1 MLFRLENLRLV
12 SLVSVFIV
20 ALMVVMAGCGPEVT
34 RGGAGTGN
42 LELDKKAMSI
52 KLDQMDID
60 HLVSDNV
67 KAMTASKLW
76 NRTVLKAP
84 KQPLVAIWPIKN
96 ASTQHID
103 DQMDSVLSSIE
114 THLVNTG
121 DVGVVSQER
130 QQKLYN
136 ELKLRQSAIYDPA
149 TAGKVG
155 RQLGAQYFVTG
166 KISSVEE
173 RLKNMRRV
181 QYRLF
186 LQVIEVETGMVKYQN
201 QTSRTKAIKN

>member
-1 MLFRLENLRLV
+1 MFFKLIHLRVVCLV
-12 SLVSVFIV
+12 TVFLASLMV
-20 ALMVVMAGCGPEVT
+20 ALPGCGPKVT

-42 LELDKKAMSI
+42 LKLDEKAMSI

-60 HLVSDNV
+60 FMVKGNV
-67 KAMTASKLW
+67 EAMKGSKLW
-76 NRTVLKAP
+76 NQTILKAP
-84 KQPLVAIWPIKN
+84 SQPLVAIWPIEN

-103 DQMDSVLSSIE
+103 DQMDSLLSSIE

-130 QQKLYN
+130 QRKLYD
-136 ELKLRQSAIYDPA
+136 ELKLRQSDIYDPA

-173 RLKNMRRV
+173 RLKSLRRV

-201 QTSRTKAIKN
+201 ETSRTKAIKN

>member
-1 MLFRLENLRLV
+1 M
-12 SLVSVFIV
+12 
-20 ALMVVMAGCGPEVT
+20 T

-42 LELDKKAMSI
+42 LKLDEKAMSI

-60 HLVSDNV
+60 FMVKGNV
-67 KAMTASKLW
+67 EAMKGSKLW
-76 NRTVLKAP
+76 NQTILKAP
-84 KQPLVAIWPIKN
+84 SQPLVAIWPIEN

-103 DQMDSVLSSIE
+103 DQMDSLLSSIE

-130 QQKLYN
+130 QRKLYD
-136 ELKLRQSAIYDPA
+136 ELKLRQSDIYDPA

-173 RLKNMRRV
+173 RLKSLRRV

-201 QTSRTKAIKN
+201 ETSRTKAIKN